1 MQSACVFCGHGSE
14 ILLLIFSVKTPIT
27 AFFKNFKTTQMY
39 EHEPI
44 RTFLETRCK
53 KQNET
58 KTRESVTSLINLA
71 PSEKLQLPVLVEQQG
86 YGQNEY

>member
-1 MQSACVFCGHGSE
+1 
-14 ILLLIFSVKTPIT
+14 
-27 AFFKNFKTTQMY
+27 MY
-39 EHEPI
+39 QHEPI
-44 RTFLETRCK
+44 RAFLETRCK

-71 PSEKLQLPVLVEQQG
+71 PLEKLQLPVLVEQQG